1 MIGGCLYS
9 FICTDFPTDDLDG
22 DLEPA
27 LEPSEL
33 EELDVETK
41 ETREPDETR
50 ESEQIIE
57 SVEAGDTV
65 KIVAHNEVDVE
76 GASRRMD
83 S

>member
-27 LEPSEL
+27 LEQDEL